1 MDTRTL
7 GIEEELLVVDPE
19 SRTATSR
26 AGAVLREH
34 RRRDLPSSGEHGGED
49 GGEHGEPSPL
59 DPELF
64 RHQLETRS
72 DPTTDVV
79 RAVGQIVEARRRAG
93 EAAAALGLAVAAGA
107 ASPLGL
113 DEVVP
118 AVTAE
123 DRYRRIVDTYG
134 DVARLGGTCGMH
146 VHVAIESDEEGVGCL
161 DRIAPW
167 LPVLAAVSSN
177 SPYADGRDTG
187 YASWRT
193 QAWSSWPSAG
203 PTEAFGSVAGYEAVC
218 ERMIASG
225 AALDRGMLYFDARL
239 AEEHP
244 TLEVRVLD
252 ATTDPDDIALL
263 AALVRGL
270 VETAAL
276 DVASHGVA
284 RNGWRCEELRAARW
298 RASRSGLGDRLL
310 DPVDHT
316 VRPAREVLA
325 RLVDH
330 VRERLDAAGDLELV
344 ETGVAR
350 VLAGTGA
357 VHQRSA
363 RERGGSL
370 EGVVDDLLARTAAS
384 WEGAW
389 GGSLPPTDRPSL
401 GSSDGPHEDGS
412 DPMTGT
418 TNGTA
423 GAERGGRRG

>member
-1 MDTRTL
+1 MLLGTSPRVDTRTL
-7 GIEEELLVVDPE
+7 GIEEELLVVDPA
-19 SRTATSR
+19 SRTATSQ
-26 AGAVLREH
+26 AGVVLREH
-34 RRRDLPSSGEHGGED
+34 RARDGED
-49 GGEHGEPSPL
+49 GEPSPL

-72 DPTTDVV
+72 DPSTDVRV
-79 RAVGQIVEARRRAG
+79 AVGQIVDARRRAG
-93 EAAAALGLAVAAGA
+93 EAAAARGLAVAAGA

-118 AVTAE
+118 AVTSE

-146 VHVAIESDEEGVGCL
+146 VHVAVESDEEGVGCL

-177 SPYADGRDTG
+177 SPFADGRDTG

-218 ERMIASG
+218 ERMLASG

-276 DVASHGVA
+276 DVAARGVA
-284 RNGWRCEELRAARW
+284 TADGWRCEELRAARW

-310 DPVDHT
+310 DPVDHG
-316 VRPAREVLA
+316 VRPAREVLG

-330 VRERLDAAGDLELV
+330 VRERLEVAGDLELV
-344 ETGVAR
+344 QSGVAR

-357 VHQRSA
+357 VHQRAA
-363 RERGGSL
+363 RERSGSV

-384 WEGAW
+384 WEGSW
-389 GGSLPPTDRPSL
+389 GRHLPPPGPGSL
-401 GSSDGPHEDGS
+401 GSTDGPTEDRGGS
-412 DPMTGT
+412 MTATGT
-418 TNGTA
+418 A
-423 GAERGGRRG
+423 KAERGGRRG